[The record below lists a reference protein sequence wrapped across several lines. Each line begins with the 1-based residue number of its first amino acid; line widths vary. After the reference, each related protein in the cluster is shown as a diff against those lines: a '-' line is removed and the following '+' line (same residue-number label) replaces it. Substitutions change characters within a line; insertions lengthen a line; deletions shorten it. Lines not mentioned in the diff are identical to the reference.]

1 LKWGRRATGHSDFFK
16 KEGTMITKI
25 SKIIA
30 LTALIALAFG
40 MISVGDAVA
49 EEKAKGRYL
58 IIWEMDQ
65 SKIPIDPKTR
75 QAAWT
80 PLVAMVKHQIQTGL
94 TISWGGFVGE
104 TRGYTIMEGTVQEV
118 HDACFR
124 YVPFVIFK
132 VYPLATLDEVGKM
145 IQGIYK
151 E

>member
-1 LKWGRRATGHSDFFK
+1 
-16 KEGTMITKI
+16 MTKI
-25 SKIIA
+25 SKIIV
-30 LTALIALAFG
+30 LIALIALAFG

-80 PLVAMVKHQIQTGL
+80 PLVAMVKQNIQTGL
-94 TISWGGFVGE
+94 TISWGAFVGE
-104 TRGYTIMEGTVQEV
+104 TRGYTVMEGTVQEV
-118 HDACFR
+118 HDALFI